1 MAMIR
6 VKLKRTI
13 FTQYEPDSECGKSKS
28 EKSTIKRMVRYSRA
42 IPVESSRN
50 SCGNDRF
57 LASGVTTKFLT
68 ANTAKALKDGTIYD
82 LSSNKR

>member
-13 FTQYEPDSECGKSKS
+13 FTQYEPDSKCGKSKG
-28 EKSTIKRMVRYSRA
+28 EKSTIKRVVRYSRV
-42 IPVESSRN
+42 ISVESSKN

-57 LASGVTTKFLT
+57 IDSGVTTKILT
-68 ANTAKALKDGTIYD
+68 ANTAKALKDGTIYH